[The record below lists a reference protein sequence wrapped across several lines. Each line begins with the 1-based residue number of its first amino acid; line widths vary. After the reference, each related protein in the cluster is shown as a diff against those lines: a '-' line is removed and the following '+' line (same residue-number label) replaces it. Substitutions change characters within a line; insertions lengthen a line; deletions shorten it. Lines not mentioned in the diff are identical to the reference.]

1 MNRPPHFSAFVA
13 AGLLAVAILPASAQV
28 AFDPLYK
35 NPGYDP
41 YYVQRLDPFYGDK
54 AISKSEF
61 LAGMGRLYDMNMAQ
75 MKKASAPGVMNGES
89 MTPAGV
95 RAMLREFAY
104 NAFGYDTDYV
114 LNPNGR
120 TVQQTPARATDSPG
134 FRNPETDLWPGMESI
149 SRAQFL
155 DGMSKVYDRT
165 MDAAKKGGG
174 TEMRTGSE
182 MTRKGLGR
190 MIQQYL
196 SGTIPGA

>member
-1 MNRPPHFSAFVA
+1 MNRLSRFSALAA
-13 AGLLAVAILPASAQV
+13 AGVLAVAIVPASAQV

-54 AISKSEF
+54 AISKTEF
-61 LAGMGRLYDMNMAQ
+61 LAGMGKLYDMNMAQ
-75 MKKASAPGVMNGES
+75 MKKVSAPGVMKGEA

-95 RAMLREFAY
+95 RAMLREFGY
-104 NAFGYDTDYV
+104 NAFGYDTDYG

-120 TVQQTPARATDSPG
+120 TVPQTAARATDSPG
-134 FRNPETDLWPGMESI
+134 FRSPETDLWPGMESV

-155 DGMSKVYDRT
+155 DGMSKLYDRT

-196 SGTIPGA
+196 TGTIPGS